1 MDSRISEILALIDEK
16 FMDRISV
23 SSLAKDVGLTPAH
36 MGRLFRAAVGTT
48 PHARLMDVRFRH
60 ATRLLSITRLP
71 VVEVGIRSGCFDPS
85 HFVRDFQLRY
95 QLSPTEY
102 RERYHIAVIKTPKP
116 SLPGKTLP
124 LRWRLSRSPVRRVG
138 ASDT

>member
-1 MDSRISEILALIDEK
+1 MDSRINEVLALIDEK

-23 SSLAKDVGLTPAH
+23 STLAKDVGLTPAH
-36 MGRLFRAAVGTT
+36 LGRLFRAAVGTT

-95 QLSPTEY
+95 QLSPAQY
-102 RERYHIAVIKTPKP
+102 RERYHVAVINTSKP
-116 SLPGKTLP
+116 PLAGKTLP
-124 LRWRLSRSPVRRVG
+124 LRWRLSG
-138 ASDT
+138 APAPRLGVSGT